1 MLHEVWLILTRLHVA
16 EESLISRRLRK
27 VIGMKRLNRL
37 PVFMRA
43 ILLATFVAGCVV
55 INAIAYTEIVD
66 TLQTRSAVSTSPSTT
81 VQNESALQPISDT
94 VEPTAKPPANTES
107 LTELP
112 TNTAPPA
119 NTEPQFGHQPY
130 AEATAAEL
138 ALIGSYAEANRQRE
152 ETLHPEAAAAL
163 FKMVAAA
170 RAEGI
175 WLVPASGFRSLAQ
188 QRDLFNAQII
198 RKGTPEA
205 AAVLSAP
212 PGYSEHH
219 TGYAV
224 DLIDGSL
231 PQSEDISE
239 TFADTLAYEWLLA
252 NADTYE
258 FELSFPED
266 NDQGIAFEP
275 WHWRYVG
282 SPAAQRVFGVA
293 PVTLDTRNATN
304 DIIE

>member
-1 MLHEVWLILTRLHVA
+1 
-16 EESLISRRLRK
+16 
-27 VIGMKRLNRL
+27 MKRLNRL
-37 PVFMRA
+37 PVFVRA
-43 ILLATFVAGCVV
+43 ILLAAFVAGCVV

-66 TLQTRSAVSTSPSTT
+66 TLQTRSAVSTSPAITA
-81 VQNESALQPISDT
+81 QNEPPLQPISDT
-94 VEPTAKPPANTES
+94 VEPIAEPPTNTD
-107 LTELP
+107 LPTDIELP
-112 TNTAPPA
+112 TTTELPA

-130 AEATAAEL
+130 AEATAEMT
-138 ALIGSYAEANRQRE
+138 LIGSYAEANRQRE
-152 ETLHPEAAAAL
+152 ETLHPDAAAAL
-163 FKMVAAA
+163 FKMIAAA
-170 RAEGI
+170 RVEGI

-188 QRDLFNAQII
+188 QRNLFNAQII

-231 PQSEDISE
+231 SQSEDISE

-252 NADTYE
+252 NAETYG

-282 SPAAQRVFGVA
+282 SPAARSVFGIT
-293 PVTLDTRNATN
+293 PVTLDTRNATD
-304 DIIE
+304 DIIK